1 MELKS
6 LKKILAFFILP
17 LATIFIFAVSFFHW
31 LDSYELE
38 TLDMR
43 FLLRPT
49 IKVTDKV
56 VFIEIAEDTFERL
69 GRFPFGRNYH
79 AFLVKALSEAGAKY
93 IFFDLFFSEPQEYD
107 NEFQE
112 AIKSAGNVYLP
123 LALEINTKK
132 RTKLLIASGYRAK
145 SLDSLRRAAKGDGH
159 INIVEDV
166 DGKFRKVPV
175 YIKYQEALYPFVS
188 FLAACDYLGIK
199 QQDIKFIPGKY
210 IICNKNLKVPLDEN
224 SNLLIN
230 FSGKWGTTYKHYSYV
245 DVLQSYLA
253 DMSAQQ
259 PVLDLNVF
267 RDKVCIICL
276 TAAGTV
282 DLHPNPFQELYPA
295 AGIHAEVFN
304 SMINRQFVR
313 RSPRRINLLILAI
326 LMVITSLIALK
337 TKPVKGLLISLAI
350 MFIFIIVTIALFD
363 FFGLWIDLFYPICIV
378 FLVYLAFTVYKYVG
392 EWKSRLILE
401 KELDIAKKIQE
412 SFLPKEISAV
422 KGLDVAA
429 AMFTARQVGGDLYDF
444 AELSTTRFGVT
455 IGDVS
460 GKGIPASL
468 FMAMVV
474 GTFKSFTKEGIK
486 PQDTLLYLNNKLVKE
501 ASSNLFVT
509 VFYSVFDMEKM
520 SFSYANGGHMPV
532 LYFSQGLK
540 PAFLDVDEGMPL
552 GLMEGSYSGKS
563 IDFKKGDT
571 FIYYTDGVTEAT
583 NTKLELYGNDR
594 LIAAVGAN
602 QGFSAK
608 EILEAI
614 SKDIRKFEPKSRQHD
629 DITLIVVKIV

>member
-1 MELKS
+1 MEFKS
-6 LKKILAFFILP
+6 LKKILAFIVLP
-17 LATIFIFAVSFFHW
+17 LAALFIFAVSFFHW
-31 LDSYELE
+31 LDSYEFE
-38 TLDMR
+38 TLDAR
-43 FLLRPT
+43 FLLRPP

-56 VFIEIAEDTFERL
+56 VFIEIAEDTFEKL

-79 AFLVKALSEAGAKY
+79 ALLTKALSEAGAKY

-107 NEFQE
+107 SEFEE
-112 AIKSAGNVYLP
+112 AMKSAGNVYLP
-123 LALEINTKK
+123 LALEINTRKK
-132 RTKLLIASGYRAK
+132 TKLFAAHGYRAK
-145 SLDSLRRAAKGDGH
+145 SLDSLRKSAKGDGH
-159 INIVEDV
+159 INIVEDI

-175 YIKYQEALYPFVS
+175 YIKYQEAFYPFVS
-188 FLAACDYLGIK
+188 FLMACDYLGIK
-199 QQDIKFIPGKY
+199 RQDIKFIPGKY
-210 IICNKNLKVPLDEN
+210 VICGKNLKVPLDEN
-224 SNLLIN
+224 SNMLIN
-230 FSGKWGTTYKHYSYV
+230 FSGKWGATYKHYSYA

-253 DMSAQQ
+253 DMSAQK
-259 PVLDLNVF
+259 PVIDLNIF
-267 RDKVCIICL
+267 KDKVCIVCL

-304 SMINRQFVR
+304 SIINKQFVR
-313 RSPRRINLLILAI
+313 RSPRRLNLLILVI
-326 LMVITSLIALK
+326 LVAVTALFTLK
-337 TKPVKGLLISLAI
+337 TKPIKGLLFSLAI
-350 MFIFIIVTIALFD
+350 VFLFIIIAAALFD
-363 FFGLWIDLFYPICIV
+363 IYGLWIDLFYPICVI

-412 SFLPKEISAV
+412 SFLPKEISAI
-422 KGLDVAA
+422 KGLEVAT

-444 AELSTTRFGVT
+444 VQFSPLKFGVM

-474 GTFKSFTKEGIK
+474 GAFKFFTKESIK

-532 LYFSQGLK
+532 LYFSRDAK

-563 IDFKKGDT
+563 LSFKQGDV
-571 FIYYTDGVTEAT
+571 FIYYTDGVTEAA
-583 NTKLELYGNDR
+583 NAKLELYGNDR
-594 LIAAVGAN
+594 LIKVVTAN

-614 SKDIRKFEPKSRQHD
+614 SKDIRKFEPKARQHD
-629 DITLIVVKIV
+629 DITLVVVKVA